1 MPNALGQKRPEDPD
15 KPLFQE
21 YRGIQLGMGAEEVR
35 KKLGN
40 PTDKGDE
47 QDFFML
53 NDAESA
59 QIFYDKTKKVMAIS
73 ANFLRGAQN
82 IPTPKVLFGEE
93 LDAKPDGSRLQ
104 NDALSESRLLVVV
117 QQNCGR
123 VAAHQ
128 RNAAEDRLAPGI
140 SPKRH
145 RWTPCPSTLI
155 LTCVYRASE
164 TSIPTPVD
172 SPPRG
177 FSDQIRKQAR
187 ELGFELVGIV
197 PADVACL
204 RAAAIARMACAW
216 LPRRHVMDGARS
228 GTAHRSA

>member
-1 MPNALGQKRPEDPD
+1 MSYSEIRHPGIARNLLVLSAALCVAVLVLPNALGQKRTEDPD

-82 IPTPKVLFGEE
+82 IPTPKVLFGQE
-93 LDAKPDGSRLQ
+93 LAAKPDGSVYQMTRYPKAGYWLSYSKTAGESPLISVTLQ
-104 NDALSESRLLVVV
+104 KID
-117 QQNCGR
+117 
-123 VAAHQ
+123 
-128 RNAAEDRLAPGI
+128 
-140 SPKRH
+140 
-145 RWTPCPSTLI
+145 
-155 LTCVYRASE
+155 
-164 TSIPTPVD
+164 
-172 SPPRG
+172 
-177 FSDQIRKQAR
+177 
-187 ELGFELVGIV
+187 
-197 PADVACL
+197 
-204 RAAAIARMACAW
+204 
-216 LPRRHVMDGARS
+216 
-228 GTAHRSA
+228 